1 MRKIFSYVLKA
12 LLFIGI
18 VYAEPESKVEALEGK
33 KRESSLDKKIR
44 QELKNKELKNK
55 ELKNKELKNK
65 ELKNKEL
72 KNKELKNKELK
83 NKELKNKELKNKELK
98 NKEEKK
104 NTEEKK
110 EIKAKRKPRAEVHH
124 GDAKNPTQKITP
136 SKIKEGTKGVQNQ
149 GTQNQGVQNNAPK
162 LEEKETTP
170 QTLEKKGSSPS
181 SQFNSIFGNPN
192 DATNNTLEDKVV
204 GGISLLVNGSPITLY
219 QIQEEQKKSKVSKA
233 QARDRLI
240 AERIKNQE
248 IERLKIHVG
257 DDKLDQEMAMMAQQQ
272 GMDLDRF
279 KQMLMAEGHYK
290 LYRDQLKEH
299 LEMQELLRNILLTN
313 VDTSSETKMRE
324 YYNKH
329 KDQFS
334 IPTEIETVRYT
345 STNQEDL
352 ERAMADPN
360 LEVPGVSKANEK
372 IEMKTLNP
380 QIAQVFISHEQG
392 SFTPIMNGGGGQFIT
407 FYIKEK
413 KGKNEVSFSQ
423 AKQFIAQKLV
433 EESKDKILEEH
444 FEKLRVKSRIVMIRE

>member
-12 LLFIGI
+12 LLFFGI
-18 VYAEPESKVEALEGK
+18 AHAEPESKVEALEGK
-33 KRESSLDKKIR
+33 KQESSLDKKIR

-55 ELKNKELKNK
+55 ELKNKE
-65 ELKNKEL
+65 
-72 KNKELKNKELK
+72 
-83 NKELKNKELKNKELK
+83 
-98 NKEEKK
+98 EKK
-104 NTEEKK
+104 NTESKK
-110 EIKAKRKPRAEVHH
+110 TTKTRAKPRAEVHH
-124 GDAKNPTQKITP
+124 GDAKNPAQKITP
-136 SKIKEGTKGVQNQ
+136 PKIKESSKGMQNQ
-149 GTQNQGVQNNAPK
+149 SMQNNAPK
-162 LEEKETTP
+162 PEEKDTTS
-170 QTLEKKGSSPS
+170 QTLEKNKGVSPS

-192 DATNNTLEDKVV
+192 DAAGSTLEDKVV

-219 QIQEEQKKSKVSKA
+219 QIQEEQEKSKVSKA

-248 IERLKIHVG
+248 IERLKIHVD
-257 DDKLDQEMAMMAQQQ
+257 DDKLDQEMVMMAQQQ
-272 GMDLDRF
+272 GMDLDHF

-329 KDQFS
+329 KEQFS

-352 ERAMADPN
+352 ERAMSNPN

-392 SFTPIMNGGGGQFIT
+392 SFTPVMNGGGGQFIT

>member
-18 VYAEPESKVEALEGK
+18 AYAEPESKVEALEGK
-33 KRESSLDKKIR
+33 KQEPSLDKKIR
-44 QELKNKELKNK
+44 QELKNKDLKNK
-55 ELKNKELKNK
+55 
-65 ELKNKEL
+65 
-72 KNKELKNKELK
+72 
-83 NKELKNKELKNKELK
+83 
-98 NKEEKK
+98 KEEKK
-104 NTEEKK
+104 NPEEKK
-110 EIKAKRKPRAEVHH
+110 ETKAKRKPRAEVHH

-136 SKIKEGTKGVQNQ
+136 SKIKEGAKEVQNQ

-162 LEEKETTP
+162 LEEKETTS
-170 QTLEKKGSSPS
+170 QTLEKNKGSSPG

-192 DATNNTLEDKVV
+192 NATNNTLEDKVV

-248 IERLKIHVG
+248 IERLKIHVD

-272 GMDLDRF
+272 GMDLDHF

-329 KDQFS
+329 KEQFS

-360 LEVPGVSKANEK
+360 LEIPGVSKANEK

-392 SFTPIMNGGGGQFIT
+392 SFTPVMNGGGGQFIT

>member
-1 MRKIFSYVLKA
+1 MRKIFSYISKV
-12 LLFIGI
+12 LLFIGV
-18 VYAEPESKVEALEGK
+18 VYAEPDSKVEALEGRK
-33 KRESSLDKKIR
+33 QESSLDKKIR
-44 QELKNKELKNK
+44 QELKNKD
-55 ELKNKELKNK
+55 
-65 ELKNKEL
+65 
-72 KNKELKNKELK
+72 
-83 NKELKNKELKNKELK
+83 LK

-110 EIKAKRKPRAEVHH
+110 TTKTRAKPRAEVHH
-124 GDAKNPTQKITP
+124 GDTKNPTPKITP
-136 SKIKEGTKGVQNQ
+136 PKIKGSAKGVQNQ
-149 GTQNQGVQNNAPK
+149 GMQNQGVQSNAPK
-162 LEEKETTP
+162 PEKKDTTP
-170 QTLEKKGSSPS
+170 QATEKNKETSPS

-192 DATNNTLEDKVV
+192 NATNNTLEDKVV

-219 QIQEEQKKSKVSKA
+219 QIQEEQEKSKVSKA

-248 IERLKIHVG
+248 IERLKIHVD

-272 GMDLDRF
+272 GMDLDHF

-392 SFTPIMNGGGGQFIT
+392 SFTPVMNGGGGQFIT

>member
-18 VYAEPESKVEALEGK
+18 VYAEPESKVEALEGRK
-33 KRESSLDKKIR
+33 QESSLDKKIR
-44 QELKNKELKNK
+44 QELKNKDLKNK
-55 ELKNKELKNK
+55 DLKNKDLKNK
-65 ELKNKEL
+65 
-72 KNKELKNKELK
+72 
-83 NKELKNKELKNKELK
+83 
-98 NKEEKK
+98 KEEKK
-104 NTEEKK
+104 NPEEKK
-110 EIKAKRKPRAEVHH
+110 ETKAKRKPRAEVHH

-136 SKIKEGTKGVQNQ
+136 SKIKEGAKGVQNQ

-170 QTLEKKGSSPS
+170 QILEKNKGTSPG

-192 DATNNTLEDKVV
+192 NATNNTIEDKVV

-219 QIQEEQKKSKVSKA
+219 QIQEEQEKSKVSKA

-248 IERLKIHVG
+248 IERLKIHVD

-272 GMDLDRF
+272 GMDLDHF

-329 KDQFS
+329 KEQFS

-352 ERAMADPN
+352 ERAMSNPN

-380 QIAQVFISHEQG
+380 QIAQVFISHEEG
-392 SFTPIMNGGGGQFIT
+392 SFTPVMNGGGGQFIT

>member
-18 VYAEPESKVEALEGK
+18 VYAEPESKVEALEGRK
-33 KRESSLDKKIR
+33 QESSLDKKIR

-55 ELKNKELKNK
+55 D
-65 ELKNKEL
+65 
-72 KNKELKNKELK
+72 
-83 NKELKNKELKNKELK
+83 LK

-110 EIKAKRKPRAEVHH
+110 TTKTRAKPRAEVHH
-124 GDAKNPTQKITP
+124 GDTKNPAPKITP
-136 SKIKEGTKGVQNQ
+136 PKIKEGAKGVQNQ
-149 GTQNQGVQNNAPK
+149 GTQNQGVQSNAPK
-162 LEEKETTP
+162 LEEKETTS
-170 QTLEKKGSSPS
+170 QILEKNKGASPG

-192 DATNNTLEDKVV
+192 NATNNTLEDKVV

-219 QIQEEQKKSKVSKA
+219 QIQEEQEKSKVSKA

-248 IERLKIHVG
+248 IERLKIHVD

-272 GMDLDRF
+272 GMDLDHF

-329 KDQFS
+329 KEQFS

-352 ERAMADPN
+352 ERAMSNPN

-392 SFTPIMNGGGGQFIT
+392 SFTPVMNGGGGQFIT

>member
-44 QELKNKELKNK
+44 QELKNKDLKNK
-55 ELKNKELKNK
+55 
-65 ELKNKEL
+65 
-72 KNKELKNKELK
+72 
-83 NKELKNKELKNKELK
+83 
-98 NKEEKK
+98 KEEKK

-110 EIKAKRKPRAEVHH
+110 ETKAKRKPRAEVHH

-136 SKIKEGTKGVQNQ
+136 SKIKEGAKGVQNQ

-162 LEEKETTP
+162 LEEKETTS
-170 QTLEKKGSSPS
+170 QTLEKNKGTSPS

-192 DATNNTLEDKVV
+192 NAANNTLEDKVV

-248 IERLKIHVG
+248 IERLKIHVD

-272 GMDLDRF
+272 GMDLDHF

-329 KDQFS
+329 KEQFS

-360 LEVPGVSKANEK
+360 LEIPGVSKANEK

-392 SFTPIMNGGGGQFIT
+392 SFTPVMNGGGGQFIT

>member
-1 MRKIFSYVLKA
+1 MRKIFSYISKV
-12 LLFIGI
+12 LLFIGV
-18 VYAEPESKVEALEGK
+18 VYAEPDSKVEALEGRK
-33 KRESSLDKKIR
+33 QESSLDKKIR
-44 QELKNKELKNK
+44 QELKNKD
-55 ELKNKELKNK
+55 
-65 ELKNKEL
+65 
-72 KNKELKNKELK
+72 
-83 NKELKNKELKNKELK
+83 LK

-110 EIKAKRKPRAEVHH
+110 TTKTRAKPRAEVHH

-136 SKIKEGTKGVQNQ
+136 PKIKGSAKGVQNQ

-162 LEEKETTP
+162 PEKKDTIPQATEKNKET
-170 QTLEKKGSSPS
+170 SPS

-192 DATNNTLEDKVV
+192 NATNNTLEDKVV

-248 IERLKIHVG
+248 IERLKIHVD

-272 GMDLDRF
+272 GMDLDHF
-279 KQMLMAEGHYK
+279 KQVLMAEGHYK

-329 KDQFS
+329 KEQFS

-360 LEVPGVSKANEK
+360 LEIPGVSKANEK

>member
-12 LLFIGI
+12 LLFFGI
-18 VYAEPESKVEALEGK
+18 AHAEPESKVEALEGK
-33 KRESSLDKKIR
+33 KQESSLDKKIR

-65 ELKNKEL
+65 E
-72 KNKELKNKELK
+72 
-83 NKELKNKELKNKELK
+83 
-98 NKEEKK
+98 EKK
-104 NTEEKK
+104 NAEEKK

-124 GDAKNPTQKITP
+124 GDAKKNPAQKITP
-136 SKIKEGTKGVQNQ
+136 PKIKESSKGMQNQ
-149 GTQNQGVQNNAPK
+149 SMQNNAPK
-162 LEEKETTP
+162 PEEKDTTS
-170 QTLEKKGSSPS
+170 QILEKNKGASPS

-204 GGISLLVNGSPITLY
+204 GGISLIVNGSPITLY
-219 QIQEEQKKSKVSKA
+219 QIQEEQEKSKVSKA

-248 IERLKIHVG
+248 IERLKIHVD

-272 GMDLDRF
+272 GMDLDHF

-329 KDQFS
+329 KEQFS

>member
-18 VYAEPESKVEALEGK
+18 VYAEPESKVEALEGRK
-33 KRESSLDKKIR
+33 QESSLDKKIR
-44 QELKNKELKNK
+44 QELKNKD
-55 ELKNKELKNK
+55 
-65 ELKNKEL
+65 
-72 KNKELKNKELK
+72 
-83 NKELKNKELKNKELK
+83 LK

-104 NTEEKK
+104 NPAEKK
-110 EIKAKRKPRAEVHH
+110 ETKAKRKPRAEVHH

-136 SKIKEGTKGVQNQ
+136 SKIKEGAKGVQNQ

-162 LEEKETTP
+162 LEEKETTS
-170 QTLEKKGSSPS
+170 QTLEKNKGTSPS

-192 DATNNTLEDKVV
+192 NATNNTLEDKVV

-248 IERLKIHVG
+248 IERLKIHVD

-272 GMDLDRF
+272 GMDLDHF

-329 KDQFS
+329 KEQFS

-360 LEVPGVSKANEK
+360 LEIPGVSKANEK

-392 SFTPIMNGGGGQFIT
+392 SFTPVMNGGGGQFIT

-413 KGKNEVSFSQ
+413 KGKNEVRFSQ

>member
-12 LLFIGI
+12 LLFVGI

-33 KRESSLDKKIR
+33 KQEPSLDKKIR
-44 QELKNKELKNK
+44 Q
-55 ELKNKELKNK
+55 
-65 ELKNKEL
+65 
-72 KNKELKNKELK
+72 
-83 NKELKNKELKNKELK
+83 ELKNKELKNKELK

-124 GDAKNPTQKITP
+124 GDAKNPAQKITP
-136 SKIKEGTKGVQNQ
+136 PKIKESAKGMQNQ
-149 GTQNQGVQNNAPK
+149 GIQNQGMPNSAPK
-162 LEEKETTP
+162 LEEKNTTL
-170 QTLEKKGSSPS
+170 QTLEKNKGASPS

-192 DATNNTLEDKVV
+192 DALNNTLEDKVV

-219 QIQEEQKKSKVSKA
+219 QIQEEQEKSKVSKA

-248 IERLKIHVG
+248 IERLKIHVD

-272 GMDLDRF
+272 GMDLDHF

-329 KDQFS
+329 KEQFS

-345 STNQEDL
+345 ATNQEDL

-360 LEVPGVSKANEK
+360 LEIPGVSKANEK

-392 SFTPIMNGGGGQFIT
+392 SFTPVMNGGGGQFIT

>member
-18 VYAEPESKVEALEGK
+18 VYAEPESKVEALEGRK
-33 KRESSLDKKIR
+33 QESSLDKKIR
-44 QELKNKELKNK
+44 QELKNKDLKNK
-55 ELKNKELKNK
+55 
-65 ELKNKEL
+65 
-72 KNKELKNKELK
+72 
-83 NKELKNKELKNKELK
+83 
-98 NKEEKK
+98 KEEKK

-110 EIKAKRKPRAEVHH
+110 ETKAKRKPRAEVHH

-136 SKIKEGTKGVQNQ
+136 SKIKEGAKGVQNQ
-149 GTQNQGVQNNAPK
+149 GTQNQGVQNNVPK
-162 LEEKETTP
+162 LEEKETTS
-170 QTLEKKGSSPS
+170 QTLEKNKGTSPG

-192 DATNNTLEDKVV
+192 NATNNTLEDKVV

-240 AERIKNQE
+240 AECIKNQE
-248 IERLKIHVG
+248 IERLKIHVD

-272 GMDLDRF
+272 GMDLDHF

-329 KDQFS
+329 KEQFS

-360 LEVPGVSKANEK
+360 LEIPGVSKANEK

-392 SFTPIMNGGGGQFIT
+392 SFTPVMNGGGGQFIT

>member
-1 MRKIFSYVLKA
+1 MRKIFSYISKV
-12 LLFIGI
+12 LLFIGV
-18 VYAEPESKVEALEGK
+18 VYAEPDSKVEALEGRK
-33 KRESSLDKKIR
+33 QESSLDKKIR

-55 ELKNKELKNK
+55 D
-65 ELKNKEL
+65 
-72 KNKELKNKELK
+72 
-83 NKELKNKELKNKELK
+83 LK

-104 NTEEKK
+104 
-110 EIKAKRKPRAEVHH
+110 EIKAQRKPRAEVHH
-124 GDAKNPTQKITP
+124 GDTKNPTPKIATP
-136 SKIKEGTKGVQNQ
+136 KIKGSSKGVQNQ
-149 GTQNQGVQNNAPK
+149 GVQNQGVQNNAPK
-162 LEEKETTP
+162 PEKKDTTP
-170 QTLEKKGSSPS
+170 QATERNKETSPS

-192 DATNNTLEDKVV
+192 DAAGSTLEDKVV

-219 QIQEEQKKSKVSKA
+219 QIQEEQEKSKVSKA

-248 IERLKIHVG
+248 IERLKIHVD

-272 GMDLDRF
+272 GMDLDHF

-329 KDQFS
+329 KEQFS

-360 LEVPGVSKANEK
+360 LEIPGVSKANEK

-392 SFTPIMNGGGGQFIT
+392 SFTPVMNGGGGQFIT

>member
-18 VYAEPESKVEALEGK
+18 VYAEPESKVEALEGRK
-33 KRESSLDKKIR
+33 QESSLDKKIR
-44 QELKNKELKNK
+44 QEIKNKDLKNK
-55 ELKNKELKNK
+55 
-65 ELKNKEL
+65 
-72 KNKELKNKELK
+72 
-83 NKELKNKELKNKELK
+83 
-98 NKEEKK
+98 KEEKK

-110 EIKAKRKPRAEVHH
+110 EAKAKRKPRAEVHH

-136 SKIKEGTKGVQNQ
+136 SKIKEGAKGVQNQ

-162 LEEKETTP
+162 LEEKETTF
-170 QTLEKKGSSPS
+170 QTLEKNKGASPS

-192 DATNNTLEDKVV
+192 NATNNTLEDKVV

-248 IERLKIHVG
+248 IERLKIHVD

-272 GMDLDRF
+272 GMDLDHF

-329 KDQFS
+329 KEQFS

-360 LEVPGVSKANEK
+360 LEIPGVSKANEK

-392 SFTPIMNGGGGQFIT
+392 SFTPVMNGGGGQFIT

>member
-1 MRKIFSYVLKA
+1 MRKFFSYVLKA
-12 LLFIGI
+12 LLFFGI
-18 VYAEPESKVEALEGK
+18 AHAEPESKVEALEGK
-33 KRESSLDKKIR
+33 KQESSLDKKIR

-65 ELKNKEL
+65 ELKNKE
-72 KNKELKNKELK
+72 
-83 NKELKNKELKNKELK
+83 
-98 NKEEKK
+98 EKK
-104 NTEEKK
+104 NAEEKK

-124 GDAKNPTQKITP
+124 GDSKNPAQKITP
-136 SKIKEGTKGVQNQ
+136 PKIKKSSKGMQNQ
-149 GTQNQGVQNNAPK
+149 SIQNNAPK
-162 LEEKETTP
+162 PEEKDTTS
-170 QTLEKKGSSPS
+170 QILEKNKGASPS

-219 QIQEEQKKSKVSKA
+219 QIQEEQEKSKVSKA

-248 IERLKIHVG
+248 IERLKIHVD

-272 GMDLDRF
+272 GMDLDHF

-313 VDTSSETKMRE
+313 VDTNSETKMRE

-329 KDQFS
+329 KEQFS

-352 ERAMADPN
+352 ERAMSNPN

-392 SFTPIMNGGGGQFIT
+392 SFTPVMNGGGGQFIT

>member
-1 MRKIFSYVLKA
+1 MRKIFSYVLRA

-18 VYAEPESKVEALEGK
+18 VYAEPESKVEALEGRK
-33 KRESSLDKKIR
+33 QESSLDKKIR
-44 QELKNKELKNK
+44 QEIKNKDLKNKDLKNK
-55 ELKNKELKNK
+55 
-65 ELKNKEL
+65 
-72 KNKELKNKELK
+72 
-83 NKELKNKELKNKELK
+83 
-98 NKEEKK
+98 KEEKK

-124 GDAKNPTQKITP
+124 GDSKNPAQKIMSP
-136 SKIKEGTKGVQNQ
+136 KIKESAKGM
-149 GTQNQGVQNNAPK
+149 QNQGVQNNAPK
-162 LEEKETTP
+162 LEEKDTTP
-170 QTLEKKGSSPS
+170 QILEKKGASPS

-192 DATNNTLEDKVV
+192 DAAGNTLEDKVV

-219 QIQEEQKKSKVSKA
+219 QIQEEQEKSKVSKA

-248 IERLKIHVG
+248 IERLKIHVD

-272 GMDLDRF
+272 GMDLDHF

-329 KDQFS
+329 KEQFS

-360 LEVPGVSKANEK
+360 LEIPGVSKANEK

-392 SFTPIMNGGGGQFIT
+392 SFTPVMNGGGGQFIT

>member
-1 MRKIFSYVLKA
+1 MRKIFSYVLRA

-18 VYAEPESKVEALEGK
+18 VYAEPESKVEALEGRK
-33 KRESSLDKKIR
+33 QESSLDKKIR

-55 ELKNKELKNK
+55 ELKNKE
-65 ELKNKEL
+65 
-72 KNKELKNKELK
+72 
-83 NKELKNKELKNKELK
+83 
-98 NKEEKK
+98 
-104 NTEEKK
+104 EKK

-124 GDAKNPTQKITP
+124 GDTKSPAQKITP
-136 SKIKEGTKGVQNQ
+136 PKIKEGAKGVQNQ

-162 LEEKETTP
+162 LEEKETTS
-170 QTLEKKGSSPS
+170 QTLEKNKGTSPS

-192 DATNNTLEDKVV
+192 NATNNTLEDKVV

-219 QIQEEQKKSKVSKA
+219 QIQEEQEKSKVSKA

-248 IERLKIHVG
+248 IERLKIHVD

-272 GMDLDRF
+272 GMDLDHF

-290 LYRDQLKEH
+290 LYREQLKEH

-329 KDQFS
+329 KEQFS

-345 STNQEDL
+345 STSQEDL

-360 LEVPGVSKANEK
+360 LEIPGVSKANEK

-392 SFTPIMNGGGGQFIT
+392 SFTPVMNGGGGQFIT

>member
-12 LLFIGI
+12 LLFFGI
-18 VYAEPESKVEALEGK
+18 AHAEPESKVEALEGK
-33 KRESSLDKKIR
+33 KQESSLDKKIR
-44 QELKNKELKNK
+44 Q
-55 ELKNKELKNK
+55 
-65 ELKNKEL
+65 
-72 KNKELKNKELK
+72 
-83 NKELKNKELKNKELK
+83 ELKNKELKNKELK

-124 GDAKNPTQKITP
+124 GDSKNPAQKITP

-149 GTQNQGVQNNAPK
+149 GTQNQGVQNNAIKPQ
-162 LEEKETTP
+162 ETIS
-170 QTLEKKGSSPS
+170 QTLEKNKETSPS

-192 DATNNTLEDKVV
+192 NATNNTLEDKVV

-219 QIQEEQKKSKVSKA
+219 QIQEEQEKSKVSKA

-248 IERLKIHVG
+248 IERLKIHVD

-272 GMDLDRF
+272 GMDLDHF

-329 KDQFS
+329 KEQFS

-352 ERAMADPN
+352 ERAMSNPN

-392 SFTPIMNGGGGQFIT
+392 SFTPVMNGGGGQFIT

>member
-33 KRESSLDKKIR
+33 KQESSLDKKIR

-55 ELKNKELKNK
+55 ELKNKE
-65 ELKNKEL
+65 
-72 KNKELKNKELK
+72 
-83 NKELKNKELKNKELK
+83 
-98 NKEEKK
+98 EKK
-104 NTEEKK
+104 NAEEKK

-124 GDAKNPTQKITP
+124 GDFKNPAQKITP
-136 SKIKEGTKGVQNQ
+136 PKIKESAKGMQNQ
-149 GTQNQGVQNNAPK
+149 SRQNNAPK
-162 LEEKETTP
+162 PEEKDTTP
-170 QTLEKKGSSPS
+170 QTLEKNKGTSPS

-192 DATNNTLEDKVV
+192 DAANSTLEDKVV

-219 QIQEEQKKSKVSKA
+219 QIQEEQEKSKVSKA

-248 IERLKIHVG
+248 IERLKIHVD

-272 GMDLDRF
+272 GMDLDHF

-329 KDQFS
+329 KEQFS

-352 ERAMADPN
+352 ERAMSNPN

-392 SFTPIMNGGGGQFIT
+392 SFTPVMNGGGGQFIT

>member
-18 VYAEPESKVEALEGK
+18 VYAEPESKVEALEGRK
-33 KRESSLDKKIR
+33 QESSLDKKIR
-44 QELKNKELKNK
+44 QELKNKDLKNK
-55 ELKNKELKNK
+55 
-65 ELKNKEL
+65 
-72 KNKELKNKELK
+72 
-83 NKELKNKELKNKELK
+83 
-98 NKEEKK
+98 KEEKK
-104 NTEEKK
+104 NPAEKK

-136 SKIKEGTKGVQNQ
+136 SKIKEGAKGVQNQ

-162 LEEKETTP
+162 LEEKETTS
-170 QTLEKKGSSPS
+170 QTLEKNKGTSPS

-192 DATNNTLEDKVV
+192 NATNNTLEDKVV

-248 IERLKIHVG
+248 IERLKIHVD

-272 GMDLDRF
+272 GMDLDHF

-329 KDQFS
+329 KEQFS

-360 LEVPGVSKANEK
+360 LEIPGVSKANEK

-392 SFTPIMNGGGGQFIT
+392 SFTPVMNGGGGQFIT

>member
-18 VYAEPESKVEALEGK
+18 VYAEPESKVEALEGRK
-33 KRESSLDKKIR
+33 QESSLDKKIR
-44 QELKNKELKNK
+44 QELKNKDLKNK
-55 ELKNKELKNK
+55 DLKNK
-65 ELKNKEL
+65 
-72 KNKELKNKELK
+72 
-83 NKELKNKELKNKELK
+83 
-98 NKEEKK
+98 KEEKK
-104 NTEEKK
+104 NPEEKK

-136 SKIKEGTKGVQNQ
+136 SKIKEGAKGVQNQ

-170 QTLEKKGSSPS
+170 QTLEKNKGTSPS

-192 DATNNTLEDKVV
+192 NAANNTLEDKVV

-248 IERLKIHVG
+248 IERLKIHVD

-272 GMDLDRF
+272 GMDLDHF

-329 KDQFS
+329 KEQFS

-345 STNQEDL
+345 STSQEDL

-360 LEVPGVSKANEK
+360 LEIPGVSKANEK

-392 SFTPIMNGGGGQFIT
+392 SFTPVMNGGGGQFIT

>member
-1 MRKIFSYVLKA
+1 MRKIFSYISKV
-12 LLFIGI
+12 LLFIGV
-18 VYAEPESKVEALEGK
+18 VYAEPDSKVEALEGRK
-33 KRESSLDKKIR
+33 QEFSLDKKIR
-44 QELKNKELKNK
+44 QELKNKD
-55 ELKNKELKNK
+55 
-65 ELKNKEL
+65 
-72 KNKELKNKELK
+72 
-83 NKELKNKELKNKELK
+83 LK

-110 EIKAKRKPRAEVHH
+110 ETKAKRKPRAEVHH
-124 GDAKNPTQKITP
+124 GDAKNPAPKITP
-136 SKIKEGTKGVQNQ
+136 PKIKGSGKGVQNQ

-162 LEEKETTP
+162 PEKKDTTP
-170 QTLEKKGSSPS
+170 QATEKNKETSPS

-192 DATNNTLEDKVV
+192 NAANNTLEDKVV

-248 IERLKIHVG
+248 IERLKIHVD

-272 GMDLDRF
+272 GMDLDHF

-329 KDQFS
+329 KEQFS

-352 ERAMADPN
+352 ERAMSNPN

-392 SFTPIMNGGGGQFIT
+392 SFTPVMNGGGGQFIT

>member
-1 MRKIFSYVLKA
+1 MRKIFSYVLRA

-18 VYAEPESKVEALEGK
+18 VYAEPESKVEALEGRK
-33 KRESSLDKKIR
+33 QESSLDKKIR
-44 QELKNKELKNK
+44 QELKSKDLKNK
-55 ELKNKELKNK
+55 
-65 ELKNKEL
+65 
-72 KNKELKNKELK
+72 
-83 NKELKNKELKNKELK
+83 
-98 NKEEKK
+98 KEEKK
-104 NTEEKK
+104 NPEEKK
-110 EIKAKRKPRAEVHH
+110 ETKAKRKPRAEVHH

-136 SKIKEGTKGVQNQ
+136 SKIKEGAKGVQNQ

-162 LEEKETTP
+162 LEEKETTS
-170 QTLEKKGSSPS
+170 QTLEKNKGSSPS

-192 DATNNTLEDKVV
+192 NATNNTLEDKVV

-248 IERLKIHVG
+248 IERLKIHVD

-272 GMDLDRF
+272 GMDLDHF

-329 KDQFS
+329 KEQFS

-360 LEVPGVSKANEK
+360 LEIPGVSKANEK

-380 QIAQVFISHEQG
+380 QIAQVFISHEEG
-392 SFTPIMNGGGGQFIT
+392 SFTPVMNGGGGQFIT

>member
-12 LLFIGI
+12 LLFFGI
-18 VYAEPESKVEALEGK
+18 AHAEPESKVEALEGK
-33 KRESSLDKKIR
+33 KQESSLDKKIR

-55 ELKNKELKNK
+55 ELKNKEEKKNA
-65 ELKNKEL
+65 
-72 KNKELKNKELK
+72 
-83 NKELKNKELKNKELK
+83 
-98 NKEEKK
+98 EEKK
-104 NTEEKK
+104 TTKTR
-110 EIKAKRKPRAEVHH
+110 AKPRAEVHH
-124 GDAKNPTQKITP
+124 GDSKNPAQKITP
-136 SKIKEGTKGVQNQ
+136 PKIKESSKGMQNQ
-149 GTQNQGVQNNAPK
+149 SMQNNAPK
-162 LEEKETTP
+162 PEEKDTSS
-170 QTLEKKGSSPS
+170 QTLEKNKGVSPS

-192 DATNNTLEDKVV
+192 DAAGNTLEDKVV

-219 QIQEEQKKSKVSKA
+219 QIQEEQEKSKVSKA

-248 IERLKIHVG
+248 IERLKIHVD

-272 GMDLDRF
+272 GMDLDHF

-329 KDQFS
+329 KEQFS

-352 ERAMADPN
+352 ERAMSNPN

>member
-44 QELKNKELKNK
+44 QELKNKDLKNK
-55 ELKNKELKNK
+55 
-65 ELKNKEL
+65 
-72 KNKELKNKELK
+72 
-83 NKELKNKELKNKELK
+83 
-98 NKEEKK
+98 KEEKK
-104 NTEEKK
+104 NPAEKK
-110 EIKAKRKPRAEVHH
+110 ETKAKRKPRAEVHH

-136 SKIKEGTKGVQNQ
+136 PKIKESAKGVQNQ
-149 GTQNQGVQNNAPK
+149 GTQNQGVQNNVPK
-162 LEEKETTP
+162 LEEKETTS
-170 QTLEKKGSSPS
+170 QTLEKNKGASPS

-192 DATNNTLEDKVV
+192 NATNNTLEDKVV

-248 IERLKIHVG
+248 IERLKIHVD

-272 GMDLDRF
+272 GMDLDHF

-329 KDQFS
+329 KEQFS

-392 SFTPIMNGGGGQFIT
+392 SFTPVMNGGGGQFIT

>member
-55 ELKNKELKNK
+55 E
-65 ELKNKEL
+65 
-72 KNKELKNKELK
+72 
-83 NKELKNKELKNKELK
+83 
-98 NKEEKK
+98 EKK

-124 GDAKNPTQKITP
+124 GDSKNPAQKITP
-136 SKIKEGTKGVQNQ
+136 PKIKESSK
-149 GTQNQGVQNNAPK
+149 GVQNNAPK
-162 LEEKETTP
+162 LEEKETTS
-170 QTLEKKGSSPS
+170 QTLEKNKGTSPS

-192 DATNNTLEDKVV
+192 DAANNTLEDKVV

-248 IERLKIHVG
+248 IERLKIHVD

-272 GMDLDRF
+272 GMDLDHF

-329 KDQFS
+329 KEQFS

-360 LEVPGVSKANEK
+360 LEIPGVSKANEK

-392 SFTPIMNGGGGQFIT
+392 SFTPVMNGGGGQFIT

>member
-1 MRKIFSYVLKA
+1 MRKIFSYISKV
-12 LLFIGI
+12 LLFIGV
-18 VYAEPESKVEALEGK
+18 VYAEPDSKVEALEGRK
-33 KRESSLDKKIR
+33 QESSLDKKIR
-44 QELKNKELKNK
+44 QELKSKDLKNK
-55 ELKNKELKNK
+55 
-65 ELKNKEL
+65 
-72 KNKELKNKELK
+72 
-83 NKELKNKELKNKELK
+83 
-98 NKEEKK
+98 KEEKK
-104 NTEEKK
+104 NPEEKK
-110 EIKAKRKPRAEVHH
+110 TTKTRAKPRAEVHH
-124 GDAKNPTQKITP
+124 GDSKNPAPKITP
-136 SKIKEGTKGVQNQ
+136 PKIKGSGKGVQNQ
-149 GTQNQGVQNNAPK
+149 GMQNQGVQSNAPK
-162 LEEKETTP
+162 PEKKDTTP
-170 QTLEKKGSSPS
+170 QATEKNKETSPS

-192 DATNNTLEDKVV
+192 NATNNTLEDKVV

-219 QIQEEQKKSKVSKA
+219 QIQEEQEKSKVSKA

-248 IERLKIHVG
+248 IERLKIHVD

-272 GMDLDRF
+272 GMDLDHF

-329 KDQFS
+329 KEQFS

-352 ERAMADPN
+352 ERAMSNPN

-392 SFTPIMNGGGGQFIT
+392 SFTPVMNGGGGQFIT

-413 KGKNEVSFSQ
+413 RVKRSELQSSQ
-423 AKQFIAQKLV
+423 AIHRP
-433 EESKDKILEEH
+433 KI
-444 FEKLRVKSRIVMIRE
+444 SGRI

>member
-12 LLFIGI
+12 LLLVKV
-18 VYAEPESKVEALEGK
+18 VYAAPESKVEALEGRK
-33 KRESSLDKKIR
+33 QESSLDKKIR
-44 QELKNKELKNK
+44 QELKNKDLKNK
-55 ELKNKELKNK
+55 
-65 ELKNKEL
+65 
-72 KNKELKNKELK
+72 
-83 NKELKNKELKNKELK
+83 
-98 NKEEKK
+98 KEEKK
-104 NTEEKK
+104 NPAEKK
-110 EIKAKRKPRAEVHH
+110 ETKPKRKPRAEVHH

-136 SKIKEGTKGVQNQ
+136 PKIKEGAKGVQNQ
-149 GTQNQGVQNNAPK
+149 GTQNQGIQNNAPK
-162 LEEKETTP
+162 LEEKETTS
-170 QTLEKKGSSPS
+170 QTLEKNKGTSPS

-192 DATNNTLEDKVV
+192 NATNNTLEDKVV

-219 QIQEEQKKSKVSKA
+219 QIQEEQEKSKVSKA

-248 IERLKIHVG
+248 IERLKIHVD

-272 GMDLDRF
+272 GMDLDHF

-329 KDQFS
+329 KEQFS

-360 LEVPGVSKANEK
+360 LEIPGVSKANEK

-392 SFTPIMNGGGGQFIT
+392 SFTPVMNGGGGQFIT

>member
-1 MRKIFSYVLKA
+1 MRKIFSYVLRA

-55 ELKNKELKNK
+55 ELKNKE
-65 ELKNKEL
+65 
-72 KNKELKNKELK
+72 
-83 NKELKNKELKNKELK
+83 
-98 NKEEKK
+98 EKK

-124 GDAKNPTQKITP
+124 GDSKNPAQKITP
-136 SKIKEGTKGVQNQ
+136 PKIKGSAKGVQNQGTQNQ

-162 LEEKETTP
+162 LEEKETTS
-170 QTLEKKGSSPS
+170 QTLEKNKGTSPS

-192 DATNNTLEDKVV
+192 NATNNTLEDKVV

-248 IERLKIHVG
+248 IERLKIHVD

-272 GMDLDRF
+272 GMDLDHF

-329 KDQFS
+329 KEQFS

-345 STNQEDL
+345 STSQEDL

-360 LEVPGVSKANEK
+360 LEIPGVSKANEK

-392 SFTPIMNGGGGQFIT
+392 SFTPVMNGGGGQFIT

>member
-55 ELKNKELKNK
+55 E
-65 ELKNKEL
+65 
-72 KNKELKNKELK
+72 
-83 NKELKNKELKNKELK
+83 
-98 NKEEKK
+98 EKK

-110 EIKAKRKPRAEVHH
+110 EIKTKRKPRAEVHH
-124 GDAKNPTQKITP
+124 GDSKNPAQKITSP
-136 SKIKEGTKGVQNQ
+136 KIKEGAKGM
-149 GTQNQGVQNNAPK
+149 QNQGVQNNAPK
-162 LEEKETTP
+162 LEEKETTS
-170 QTLEKKGSSPS
+170 QTLEKKGASPS

-192 DATNNTLEDKVV
+192 DAAGNTLEDKVV

-248 IERLKIHVG
+248 IERLKIHVD

-272 GMDLDRF
+272 GMDLDHF

-329 KDQFS
+329 KEQFS

-392 SFTPIMNGGGGQFIT
+392 SFTPVMNGGGGQFIT

>member
-18 VYAEPESKVEALEGK
+18 VYAEPESKVEALEGRK
-33 KRESSLDKKIR
+33 QESSLDKKIR
-44 QELKNKELKNK
+44 QELKNKDLKNK
-55 ELKNKELKNK
+55 ELKNK
-65 ELKNKEL
+65 
-72 KNKELKNKELK
+72 
-83 NKELKNKELKNKELK
+83 
-98 NKEEKK
+98 KEEKK

-124 GDAKNPTQKITP
+124 GDAKNPAQKITP
-136 SKIKEGTKGVQNQ
+136 PKIKESAKGVQNQ

-170 QTLEKKGSSPS
+170 QILEKNKGASPS

-192 DATNNTLEDKVV
+192 NATSNTLEDNVV

-248 IERLKIHVG
+248 IERLKIHVD

-272 GMDLDRF
+272 GMDLDHF

-329 KDQFS
+329 KEQFS

-345 STNQEDL
+345 STSQEDL

-360 LEVPGVSKANEK
+360 LEIPGVSKANEK

-392 SFTPIMNGGGGQFIT
+392 SFTPVMNGGGGQFIT

>member
-33 KRESSLDKKIR
+33 KQESSLDKKIR

-55 ELKNKELKNK
+55 ELKNKDLKNK
-65 ELKNKEL
+65 DLKNKDL
-72 KNKELKNKELK
+72 KNK
-83 NKELKNKELKNKELK
+83 
-98 NKEEKK
+98 KEEKK

-136 SKIKEGTKGVQNQ
+136 PKIKEGTKGVQNQ

-162 LEEKETTP
+162 LEEKETTS
-170 QTLEKKGSSPS
+170 QTLEKNKGTSPS

-192 DATNNTLEDKVV
+192 NAANNTLEDKVV

-219 QIQEEQKKSKVSKA
+219 QIQEEQEKSKVSKA

-248 IERLKIHVG
+248 IERLKIHVD

-272 GMDLDRF
+272 GMDLDHF

-329 KDQFS
+329 KEQFS

-352 ERAMADPN
+352 ERAMSNPN

-392 SFTPIMNGGGGQFIT
+392 SFTPVMNGGGGQFIT

>member
-18 VYAEPESKVEALEGK
+18 VYAEPESKVEALEGRK
-33 KRESSLDKKIR
+33 QESSLDKKIR
-44 QELKNKELKNK
+44 QEIKNKDLKNKDLKNK
-55 ELKNKELKNK
+55 
-65 ELKNKEL
+65 
-72 KNKELKNKELK
+72 
-83 NKELKNKELKNKELK
+83 
-98 NKEEKK
+98 KEEKK
-104 NTEEKK
+104 NPAEKK
-110 EIKAKRKPRAEVHH
+110 ETKAKRKPRAEVHH

-136 SKIKEGTKGVQNQ
+136 PKIKEGAKGVQNQ

-162 LEEKETTP
+162 LEEKETTS
-170 QTLEKKGSSPS
+170 QTLEKNKGASPS

-192 DATNNTLEDKVV
+192 NATNNTLEDKVV

-219 QIQEEQKKSKVSKA
+219 QIQEEQEKSKVSKA

-248 IERLKIHVG
+248 IERLKIHVD

-272 GMDLDRF
+272 GMDLDHF

-329 KDQFS
+329 KEQFS

-360 LEVPGVSKANEK
+360 LEIPGVSKANEK

-392 SFTPIMNGGGGQFIT
+392 SFTPVMNGGGGQFIT

>member
-18 VYAEPESKVEALEGK
+18 VYAEPESKVEALEGRK
-33 KRESSLDKKIR
+33 QESSLDKKIR
-44 QELKNKELKNK
+44 QELKNKDLKNK
-55 ELKNKELKNK
+55 ELKNK
-65 ELKNKEL
+65 
-72 KNKELKNKELK
+72 
-83 NKELKNKELKNKELK
+83 
-98 NKEEKK
+98 KEEKK

-110 EIKAKRKPRAEVHH
+110 ETKAKRKPRAEVHH
-124 GDAKNPTQKITP
+124 GDFKNPAQKITP
-136 SKIKEGTKGVQNQ
+136 PKIKESAKGM
-149 GTQNQGVQNNAPK
+149 QNQGVQNNAPK
-162 LEEKETTP
+162 LEEKETTS
-170 QTLEKKGSSPS
+170 QTLEKNKGASPS

-192 DATNNTLEDKVV
+192 NATNNTLEDKVV

-219 QIQEEQKKSKVSKA
+219 QIQEEQEKSKVSKA

-248 IERLKIHVG
+248 IERLKIHVD

-272 GMDLDRF
+272 GMDLDHF

-329 KDQFS
+329 KEQFS

-352 ERAMADPN
+352 ERAMTDPN
-360 LEVPGVSKANEK
+360 LEIPGVSKANEK

-392 SFTPIMNGGGGQFIT
+392 SFTPVMNGGGGQFIT

>member
-55 ELKNKELKNK
+55 E
-65 ELKNKEL
+65 
-72 KNKELKNKELK
+72 
-83 NKELKNKELKNKELK
+83 
-98 NKEEKK
+98 EKK
-104 NTEEKK
+104 NTAEKK

-136 SKIKEGTKGVQNQ
+136 SKIKEGAKGVQNQ

-162 LEEKETTP
+162 LEEKETTS
-170 QTLEKKGSSPS
+170 QTLEKNKGTSPS

-192 DATNNTLEDKVV
+192 NATNNTLEDKVV

-248 IERLKIHVG
+248 IERLKIHVD

-272 GMDLDRF
+272 GMDLDHF

-329 KDQFS
+329 KEQFS

-360 LEVPGVSKANEK
+360 LEIPGVSKANEK

-392 SFTPIMNGGGGQFIT
+392 SFTPVMNGGGGQFIT

>member
-18 VYAEPESKVEALEGK
+18 VYAEPESKVEALEGRK
-33 KRESSLDKKIR
+33 QESSLDKKIR
-44 QELKNKELKNK
+44 QELKNKDLKNK
-55 ELKNKELKNK
+55 
-65 ELKNKEL
+65 
-72 KNKELKNKELK
+72 
-83 NKELKNKELKNKELK
+83 
-98 NKEEKK
+98 KEEKK

-110 EIKAKRKPRAEVHH
+110 ETKAKRKPRAEVHH

-136 SKIKEGTKGVQNQ
+136 PKIKEGAKGVQNQ

-162 LEEKETTP
+162 LEEKDTTP
-170 QTLEKKGSSPS
+170 QILEKNKGASPS

-192 DATNNTLEDKVV
+192 DAIGNTLEDKVV

-219 QIQEEQKKSKVSKA
+219 QIQEEQEKSKVSKA

-248 IERLKIHVG
+248 IERLKIHVD

-272 GMDLDRF
+272 GMDLDHF

-329 KDQFS
+329 KEQFS

-360 LEVPGVSKANEK
+360 LEIPGVSKANEK

-392 SFTPIMNGGGGQFIT
+392 SFTPVMNGGGGQFIT

>member
-55 ELKNKELKNK
+55 E
-65 ELKNKEL
+65 
-72 KNKELKNKELK
+72 
-83 NKELKNKELKNKELK
+83 
-98 NKEEKK
+98 EKK

-124 GDAKNPTQKITP
+124 GDSKNPAQKITP
-136 SKIKEGTKGVQNQ
+136 PKIKEGAKGMQNQ
-149 GTQNQGVQNNAPK
+149 SMQNNAPK
-162 LEEKETTP
+162 PEEKNTTP
-170 QTLEKKGSSPS
+170 QILEKNKGASPS

-192 DATNNTLEDKVV
+192 DAAGNTLEDKVV

-219 QIQEEQKKSKVSKA
+219 QIQEEQEKSKVSKA

-248 IERLKIHVG
+248 IERLKIHVD

-272 GMDLDRF
+272 GMDLDHF

-329 KDQFS
+329 KEQFS

-352 ERAMADPN
+352 ERAMSNPN

-392 SFTPIMNGGGGQFIT
+392 SFTPVMNGGGGQFIT

>member
-18 VYAEPESKVEALEGK
+18 VYAEPESKVEALEGRK
-33 KRESSLDKKIR
+33 QESSLDKKIR
-44 QELKNKELKNK
+44 QEIKNKDLKNKDLKNK
-55 ELKNKELKNK
+55 
-65 ELKNKEL
+65 
-72 KNKELKNKELK
+72 
-83 NKELKNKELKNKELK
+83 
-98 NKEEKK
+98 KEEKK
-104 NTEEKK
+104 NPEEKK
-110 EIKAKRKPRAEVHH
+110 ETKAKRKPRAEVHH
-124 GDAKNPTQKITP
+124 GDAKNPAQKITP
-136 SKIKEGTKGVQNQ
+136 PKIKEGAKGVQNQ

-162 LEEKETTP
+162 LEEKETTS
-170 QTLEKKGSSPS
+170 QTLEKNKETSPS

-192 DATNNTLEDKVV
+192 NATNNTLEDKVV

-248 IERLKIHVG
+248 IERLKIHVD

-272 GMDLDRF
+272 GMDLDHF

-329 KDQFS
+329 KEQFS

-345 STNQEDL
+345 STSQEDL

-360 LEVPGVSKANEK
+360 LEIPGVSKANEK

-392 SFTPIMNGGGGQFIT
+392 SFTPVMNGGGGQFIT

>member
-1 MRKIFSYVLKA
+1 MRKIFSYVLRA

-18 VYAEPESKVEALEGK
+18 VYAEPESKVEALEGRK
-33 KRESSLDKKIR
+33 QESSLDKKIR
-44 QELKNKELKNK
+44 QELKNKDLKNK
-55 ELKNKELKNK
+55 
-65 ELKNKEL
+65 
-72 KNKELKNKELK
+72 
-83 NKELKNKELKNKELK
+83 
-98 NKEEKK
+98 KEEKK
-104 NTEEKK
+104 NSEEKK
-110 EIKAKRKPRAEVHH
+110 EVKAKRKPRAEVHH

-136 SKIKEGTKGVQNQ
+136 SKIKEGAKGVQNQ

-162 LEEKETTP
+162 LEEKETTS
-170 QTLEKKGSSPS
+170 QTLEKNKGASPS

-192 DATNNTLEDKVV
+192 NATNNTLEDKVV

-248 IERLKIHVG
+248 IERLKIHVD

-272 GMDLDRF
+272 GMDLDHF

-329 KDQFS
+329 KEQFS

-360 LEVPGVSKANEK
+360 LEIPGVSKANEK

-392 SFTPIMNGGGGQFIT
+392 SFTPVMNGGGGQFIT

>member
-1 MRKIFSYVLKA
+1 MRKIFSYVLRA

-44 QELKNKELKNK
+44 QELKNKDLKNK
-55 ELKNKELKNK
+55 
-65 ELKNKEL
+65 
-72 KNKELKNKELK
+72 
-83 NKELKNKELKNKELK
+83 
-98 NKEEKK
+98 KEEKK
-104 NTEEKK
+104 NPEEKK
-110 EIKAKRKPRAEVHH
+110 ETKAKRKPRAEVHH

-136 SKIKEGTKGVQNQ
+136 SKIKEGAKGVQNQ

-162 LEEKETTP
+162 LEEKETTS
-170 QTLEKKGSSPS
+170 QTLEKNKGTSPS

-192 DATNNTLEDKVV
+192 NATNNTLEDKVV

-248 IERLKIHVG
+248 IERLKIHVD

-272 GMDLDRF
+272 GMDLDHF

-329 KDQFS
+329 KEQFS

-345 STNQEDL
+345 STSQEDL

-360 LEVPGVSKANEK
+360 LEIPGVSKANEK

-392 SFTPIMNGGGGQFIT
+392 SFTPVMNGGGGQFIT

>member
-18 VYAEPESKVEALEGK
+18 VYAEPESKVEALEGRK
-33 KRESSLDKKIR
+33 QESSLDKKIR
-44 QELKNKELKNK
+44 QELKNKDLKNK
-55 ELKNKELKNK
+55 
-65 ELKNKEL
+65 
-72 KNKELKNKELK
+72 
-83 NKELKNKELKNKELK
+83 
-98 NKEEKK
+98 KEEKK
-104 NTEEKK
+104 NPEEKK
-110 EIKAKRKPRAEVHH
+110 ETKAKRKPRAEVHH

-136 SKIKEGTKGVQNQ
+136 SKIKEGAKGVQNQ

-162 LEEKETTP
+162 LEEKETTS
-170 QTLEKKGSSPS
+170 QTLEKNKGSSPS

-192 DATNNTLEDKVV
+192 NAANNTLEDKVV

-248 IERLKIHVG
+248 IERLKIHVD

-272 GMDLDRF
+272 GMDLDHF

-329 KDQFS
+329 KEQFS

-345 STNQEDL
+345 STSQEDL

-360 LEVPGVSKANEK
+360 LEIPGVSKANEK

-392 SFTPIMNGGGGQFIT
+392 SFTPVMNGGGGQFIT